1 MSTKG
6 MAVTL
11 DATPSDP
18 GRSPENAESPVPQS
32 ATTEKAATAT
42 NARIRPGLELDECR
56 KPFMTASSLLATVKY
71 TCGER

>member
-18 GRSPENAESPVPQS
+18 GRSPEARIGRVPQTVHDS
-32 ATTEKAATAT
+32 ILLVGYGEIYVRRALKYMSEAVTFVSNYPNCAAV
-42 NARIRPGLELDECR
+42 R
-56 KPFMTASSLLATVKY
+56 SLAI
-71 TCGER
+71 G